1 MSKTPA
7 ERLAQTI
14 DRFMI
19 KRDSESHYDKTYSG
33 IISAILFEPDT
44 DKKDQKFGTYKVRYG
59 AGNERVVKLTDGIVH
74 EVGERVN
81 VLVPLNN
88 PNRVIIE
95 PIIKELIPYKIVY
108 DNETDSFVEYRKVE
122 TDGKIYELASE
133 YKLTV
138 ENKGTDEEEVTKMTL
153 PDGQEIYF
161 ENFDKYSEW
170 IEEVSVSDDSITFTS
185 GNRSVVNTETGEET
199 AKTSTYGIQRDSNG
213 RITQITDE
221 NGNVTN
227 ITRNNEDE

>member
-7 ERLAQTI
+7 EIMAQSLYRYI
-14 DRFMI
+14 DYQA
-19 KRDSESHYDKTYSG
+19 SHAEFDKTYAG

-44 DKKDQKFGTYKVRYG
+44 DIKDVKFGTYKVRYG

-95 PIIKELIPYKIVY
+95 PTIKEVIPYKIEF
-108 DNETDSFVEYRKVE
+108 NRETNSFIEYRKVE
-122 TDGKIYELASE
+122 TDGKVYELASE

-138 ENKGTDEEEVTKMTL
+138 ENKGTDNEEVTKMTL
-153 PDGQEIYF
+153 PDGQEICF
-161 ENFDKYSEW
+161 ENFDKYSNWTKE
-170 IEEVSVSDDSITFTS
+170 ISVSDDSITFTS
-185 GNRSVVNTETGEET
+185 GNRSVVNTETGEVK
-199 AKTSTYGIQRDSNG
+199 AKTSTYGIQRDSKG
-213 RITQITDE
+213 KITQITYE
-221 NGNVTN
+221 YGHITT
-227 ITRNNEDE
+227 ITRNNED